1 MQINK
6 DEIYVSFVTR
16 CKTKKGGGIPKFT
29 HGLFGIQFIYNFN
42 ISVLKYLDLKKIV
55 DSIPLIK
62 DILID

>member
-1 MQINK
+1 MQ
-6 DEIYVSFVTR
+6 DE
-16 CKTKKGGGIPKFT
+16 KKRGGGIPKFT

-55 DSIPLIK
+55 DSIPLSK